1 MLASAH
7 LLAHIG
13 GDGFLEVDCNANP
26 LRNDFCGPVGYMRD
40 GLITL
45 SDEPGRGF
53 VQDVDTTASYR
64 TI

>member
-1 MLASAH
+1 MASAY
-7 LLAHIG
+7 LLADIG
-13 GDGFLEVDCNANP
+13 GDGFLEVDCKANP
-26 LRNDFCGPVGYMRD
+26 LRDDFCGPVGYMRN

-53 VQDVDTTASYR
+53 VPDIDTTASYR